1 VEDAA
6 DGTVSE
12 LPLACTL
19 DAGSGALRLQR
30 WRTLAE
36 QSPPR
41 TRRGKHQLEVFWRLD
56 ASGTDELHALAASER
71 ECCAFVT
78 WSVSRQG
85 PDTVLTIIADPGR
98 GDDLD
103 AIAALFGAS

>member
-1 VEDAA
+1 VEYTA

-30 WRTLAE
+30 WRALAE
-36 QSPPR
+36 QSPPELAAAS
-41 TRRGKHQLEVFWRLD
+41 KLEVFWRLD
-56 ASGTDELHALAASER
+56 ASGTDELHALTTSER

-85 PDTVLTIIADPGR
+85 PDTVLAITAAPGR

-103 AIAALFGAS
+103 AIAALFPAS